1 VRSIV
6 EAALMHG
13 MPARVHAAAR
23 ALMHADGFAAPTQ
36 EHQRML
42 ASLIDQE

>member
-1 VRSIV
+1 VRSAI
-6 EAALMHG
+6 EAALMHA

-42 ASLIDQE
+42 AALIAAE